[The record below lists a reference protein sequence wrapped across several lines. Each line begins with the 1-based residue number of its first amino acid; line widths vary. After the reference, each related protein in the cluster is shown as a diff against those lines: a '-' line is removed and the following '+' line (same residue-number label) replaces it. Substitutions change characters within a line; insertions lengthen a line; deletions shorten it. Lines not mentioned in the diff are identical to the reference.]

1 MNVCAASSYEVEL
14 AHLAVQVHLV
24 SDDVLCWK
32 LNALS

>member
-14 AHLAVQVHLV
+14 AHLAVQVHLA
-24 SDDVLCWK
+24 SDVLCWK